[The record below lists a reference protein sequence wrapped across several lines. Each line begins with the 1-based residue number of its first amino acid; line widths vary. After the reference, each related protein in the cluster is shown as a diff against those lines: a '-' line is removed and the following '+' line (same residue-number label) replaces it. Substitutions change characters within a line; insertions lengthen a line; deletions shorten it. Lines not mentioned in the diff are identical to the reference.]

1 MGLIKSFVAA
11 WQIPEL
17 QKRMKYVLFAL
28 ALQVVAIHVP
38 VPGITGTEMEMLIKG
53 KFGQA
58 LGLLDLFSGGA
69 LKNFSVT
76 AMGILPYINASI
88 VMQLLTVAVPELEK
102 KAKEG
107 GESGRKEIN
116 RYTRML
122 TLALA
127 VFQGILLCL
136 TLRSQGGLFAGS
148 EGLSLYVKMFQV
160 VLAITAGT
168 AFLLWLGESIT
179 EKGIGNGVSI
189 IIFGNIMVRLP
200 SNFGQLWALYTGNA
214 VNIMQIVALIVT
226 FILVTAVV
234 VAMVQATRKVP
245 VQHARRVVGGG
256 KVTAGGSTFL
266 PFKVNSSGVM
276 PIIFAMALLAI
287 PATAGSMIPPQW
299 GSVSVFFQNLAKALQ
314 PGFGALG
321 LIACAIYTLVIM
333 GFTYFYT
340 AVMMNIPEMS
350 DNLKK
355 WNAFIPGIRPG
366 KDTTAYLDR
375 VMTRITLAGA
385 IFLAAIALVQYL
397 APAALRIPSSAF
409 SLYGGTSLLIVVGV
423 ALETMQAIEA
433 QLMMRHYEGFIK

>member
-28 ALQVVAIHVP
+28 ALQVVAIHIP
-38 VPGITGTEMEMLIKG
+38 VPGISGREMEGLLTG
-53 KFGQA
+53 KLAGA
-58 LGLLDLFSGGA
+58 MGLLDLFSGGA

-88 VMQLLTVAVPELEK
+88 VMQLLTVAVPSLEK

-127 VFQGILLCL
+127 VFQGTLLCF
-136 TLRSQGGLFAGS
+136 TLRGQA
-148 EGLSLYVKMFQV
+148 SLNINMLGILQIVI
-160 VLAITAGT
+160 AITAGT

-200 SNFGQLWALYTGNA
+200 SSFGMLFKLYDGGA
-214 VNIMQIVALIVT
+214 VTLVQIAALIIT
-226 FILVTAVV
+226 FVLVTSVV

-276 PIIFAMALLAI
+276 PIIFAMALLAL
-287 PATAGSMIPPQW
+287 PATLGGVAPGKVGLFFSSFAKKLVPGLTGW
-299 GSVSVFFQNLAKALQ
+299 GIV
-314 PGFGALG
+314 
-321 LIACAIYTLVIM
+321 ACLVYTLVIM
-333 GFTYFYT
+333 AFTFFYT

-355 WNAFIPGIRPG
+355 WNAFVPGIRPG

-385 IFLAAIALVQYL
+385 IFLSGIALVQYI
-397 APAALRIPSSAF
+397 APAALQIPSSAF

>member
-1 MGLIKSFVAA
+1 M
-11 WQIPEL
+11 Q
-17 QKRMKYVLFAL
+17 YVLFAL

-38 VPGITGTEMEMLIKG
+38 VPGISGREMDALLTGKLRG
-53 KFGQA
+53 A

-88 VMQLLTVAVPELEK
+88 VMQLLTVAVPSLEK
-102 KAKEG
+102 MAKEG

-116 RYTRML
+116 KYTRML

-127 VFQGILLCL
+127 IFQGTLLCV
-136 TLRSQGGLFAGS
+136 TLRSQGGLFVGIS
-148 EGLSLYVKMFQV
+148 GFMLYLKMFQI

-200 SNFGQLWALYTGNA
+200 SNFGELWALYVGGT
-214 VNIMQIVALIVT
+214 VSILQIAALVVT
-226 FILVTAVV
+226 FVAVTAIV
-234 VAMVQATRKVP
+234 VAMVQAVRKVP

-276 PIIFAMALLAI
+276 PIIFAMALLAL
-287 PATAGSMIPPQW
+287 PATLGGVAPGKAGE
-299 GSVSVFFQNLAKALQ
+299 FFATVARDLQ
-314 PGFGALG
+314 PGLTVTGIL
-321 LIACAIYTLVIM
+321 ACLVYTIVIM

-385 IFLAAIALVQYL
+385 IFLSGIALVQYL
-397 APAALRIPSSAF
+397 APAVLRIPSGAF

>member
-38 VPGITGTEMEMLIKG
+38 VPGISGREMDALLTGKLAG
-53 KFGQA
+53 A

-88 VMQLLTVAVPELEK
+88 VMQLLTVAIPELEK

-116 RYTRML
+116 KYTRYL
-122 TLALA
+122 TLVLSL
-127 VFQGILLCL
+127 FQGVLLCM
-136 TLRSQGGLFAGS
+136 TLRSQSALNLGPVGIIQI
-148 EGLSLYVKMFQV
+148 VI
-160 VLAITAGT
+160 AITAGT

-200 SNFGQLWALYTGNA
+200 SNFGTLWTLYRGNA
-214 VNIMQIVALIVT
+214 VNLLQIVALVLTFVVVT
-226 FILVTAVV
+226 GVV

-276 PIIFAMALLAI
+276 PIIFAMALLAL
-287 PATAGSMIPPQW
+287 PATVGGFAPGRVGSIFRGM
-299 GSVSVFFQNLAKALQ
+299 AKALQ
-314 PGFGALG
+314 PGFTGWG
-321 LIACAIYTLVIM
+321 LFACLIYTVVIM
-333 GFTYFYT
+333 AFTYFYT

-355 WNAFIPGIRPG
+355 WNAYIPGIRPG

-385 IFLAAIALVQYL
+385 IFLAGVALVQYL
-397 APAALRIPSSAF
+397 APAALKIPAQAF

>member
-17 QKRMKYVLFAL
+17 KKRMQYVLFAL

-38 VPGITGTEMEMLIKG
+38 VPGITGREMDALLTG
-53 KFGQA
+53 KLRGA

-88 VMQLLTVAVPELEK
+88 VMQLLTVAVPSLEK

-116 RYTRML
+116 KLTRML
-122 TLALA
+122 TLGLA
-127 VFQGILLCL
+127 IFQGTLLCL
-136 TLRSQGGLFAGS
+136 TLKSSAA
-148 EGLSLYVKMFQV
+148 LSLGWLGIFQIV
-160 VLAITAGT
+160 VAITAGT

-200 SNFGQLWALYTGNA
+200 SNFGELWALYLGGSVSLLQIAALVLTFVA
-214 VNIMQIVALIVT
+214 VTSI
-226 FILVTAVV
+226 V
-234 VAMVQATRKVP
+234 VAMVQAVRKVP

-276 PIIFAMALLAI
+276 PIIFAMALLAL
-287 PATAGSMIPPQW
+287 PATLGGVVPGAVG
-299 GSVSVFFQNLAKALQ
+299 GFFQEVAKKLQ
-314 PGFGALG
+314 PGLTFWG
-321 LIACAIYTLVIM
+321 LAACAVYTIVIM

-366 KDTTAYLDR
+366 KDTTAYLDK

-385 IFLAAIALVQYL
+385 IFLSFIALVQYL
-397 APAALRIPSSAF
+397 APAVLRIPSGAF

>member
-1 MGLIKSFVAA
+1 
-11 WQIPEL
+11 
-17 QKRMKYVLFAL
+17 MKYVLYAL
-28 ALQVVAIHVP
+28 ALQVVAIHIP
-38 VPGITGTEMEMLIKG
+38 VPGISGREMEALLTG
-53 KFGQA
+53 KLGGA
-58 LGLLDLFSGGA
+58 MGLLDMFSGGA

-88 VMQLLTVAVPELEK
+88 VMQLLTVAVPSLEK
-102 KAKEG
+102 MAKEG

-122 TLALA
+122 TLFLAL
-127 VFQGILLCL
+127 FQGSLLCV
-136 TLRSQGGLFAGS
+136 TLKTTASLNLGLLGI
-148 EGLSLYVKMFQV
+148 VQIV
-160 VLAITAGT
+160 IAITAGT

-200 SNFGQLWALYTGNA
+200 YNFGMLFKLYQGGA
-214 VNIMQIVALIVT
+214 VTIIQIAALIITFVIVT
-226 FILVTAVV
+226 GIV

-276 PIIFAMALLAI
+276 PIIFAMALLML
-287 PATAGSMIPPQW
+287 PATLGGVLPGKAGQIMTS
-299 GSVSVFFQNLAKALQ
+299 FANKLQ
-314 PGFGALG
+314 PGLTWWGAFGCLV
-321 LIACAIYTLVIM
+321 YTVVIM
-333 GFTYFYT
+333 AFTFFYT

-385 IFLAAIALVQYL
+385 IFLSGIALVQYI
-397 APAALRIPSSAF
+397 APAVLQIPSSAF

>member
-1 MGLIKSFVAA
+1 MGLIKSFIAA

-28 ALQVVAIHVP
+28 ALQVVAIHIP
-38 VPGITGTEMEMLIKG
+38 VPGISGREMEALLTG
-53 KFGQA
+53 NLAGA

-88 VMQLLTVAVPELEK
+88 VMQLLTVAVPSLEK

-116 RYTRML
+116 KITRYL
-122 TLALA
+122 TLVLAL
-127 VFQGILLCL
+127 FQGTLLCL
-136 TLRSQGGLFAGS
+136 TLKSSSALALGPLGIVQI
-148 EGLSLYVKMFQV
+148 

-189 IIFGNIMVRLP
+189 IIFGNIMVSLP
-200 SNFGQLWALYTGNA
+200 SNFGQLWELYRGNA
-214 VNIMQIVALIVT
+214 VSFLQIAALVLT
-226 FILVTAVV
+226 FVMVTAFV
-234 VAMVQATRKVP
+234 VAMVEAVRKVP

-276 PIIFAMALLAI
+276 PIIFAMAFLAL
-287 PATAGSMIPPQW
+287 PATIGGFAPNPVGPW
-299 GSVSVFFQNLAKALQ
+299 FRELAKYLQ
-314 PGFGALG
+314 PGLTFGG
-321 LIACAIYTLVIM
+321 IVACIFYTVVIM
-333 GFTYFYT
+333 AFTYFYT

-385 IFLAAIALVQYL
+385 IFLAFIALVQFI
-397 APAALRIPSSAF
+397 APAVLQIPDSAF

-423 ALETMQAIEA
+423 ALETMKAIEA

>member
-1 MGLIKSFVAA
+1 VGLIKSFVAA

-38 VPGITGTEMEMLIKG
+38 VPGISGREMDGLLTGKLAG
-53 KFGQA
+53 A

-88 VMQLLTVAVPELEK
+88 VMQLLTVAIPELEK

-107 GESGRKEIN
+107 GESGRKEIS
-116 RYTRML
+116 RYTRYL

-127 VFQGILLCL
+127 LFQGTLLCL
-136 TLRSQGGLFAGS
+136 TLKSQAALTLGPVGIIQI
-148 EGLSLYVKMFQV
+148 VI
-160 VLAITAGT
+160 AITAGT

-200 SNFGQLWALYTGNA
+200 SNFGQLWELYRGGA
-214 VNIMQIVALIVT
+214 VTLIQIAALILT
-226 FILVTAVV
+226 FVLVTAFV

-276 PIIFAMALLAI
+276 PIIFAMALLAL
-287 PATAGSMIPPQW
+287 PATVGGFAPGKF
-299 GSVSVFFQNLAKALQ
+299 GEVFQNMAKALQ
-314 PGFGALG
+314 PGIHGWG
-321 LIACAIYTLVIM
+321 LLACLIYTLVIM
-333 GFTYFYT
+333 AFTYFYT

-355 WNAFIPGIRPG
+355 WNAFVPGIRPG

-397 APAALRIPSSAF
+397 APALLQIPSSAF